1 MYSLI
6 VLFIFAFSDSYFGIV
21 LNVRACT
28 RWLNI
33 MEQLVQSEDVQFML
47 GMVFGYENMPVSD
60 VKMINQ
66 TKAINNGVSICD
78 AVTSLGS
85 MTSIF

>member
-1 MYSLI
+1 M
-6 VLFIFAFSDSYFGIV
+6 
-21 LNVRACT
+21 
-28 RWLNI
+28 
-33 MEQLVQSEDVQFML
+33 QSEDAQFML
-47 GMVFGYENMPVSD
+47 GMVFGYDNMPVSD

-66 TKAINNGVSICD
+66 TKAINTGVSICD